1 MNLHLTKDQAR
12 LVARSIEHYSRTLK
26 KDLQAAD
33 PVVVKTLK
41 PSADEDLFQ
50 LELLET
56 WFDKQRE
63 MEA

>member
-12 LVARSIEHYSRTLK
+12 LVARSIEYFSRSLK

-41 PSADEDLFQ
+41 PQADEDLFQ

-63 MEA
+63 MEV